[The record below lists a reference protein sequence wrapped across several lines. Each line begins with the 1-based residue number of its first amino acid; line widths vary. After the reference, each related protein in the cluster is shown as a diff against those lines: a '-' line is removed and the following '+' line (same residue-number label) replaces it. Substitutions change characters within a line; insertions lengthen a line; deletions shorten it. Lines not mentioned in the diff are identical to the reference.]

1 MNLLPSAKLYK
12 KEGLSVIST
21 DNTKRSIG
29 QWKQYQTNI
38 ATDQQLEQMFS
49 HPKCEGIA
57 IIAGAVSGNL
67 EIIDVDCKYEIGMD
81 LWHEYSS
88 KIHAA
93 DKALYDKLLIVQT
106 KSKGYHIY
114 YRCETI
120 EGNKKLAERPATDD
134 EIHKNPNVKQCVLIE
149 TRGEAGYVIA
159 PPSAGYNPIQLNP
172 IPIISVDERDT
183 LLSLARSFNQI
194 IVMRQQANIP
204 HNNDILTV
212 WDDYNKRGDVISL
225 LEKHGWKKV
234 SEYDNKIFFLR
245 PGATS
250 AATSAVFFND
260 KRIFFIHTT
269 SSLFENKG
277 YNPFGVYTMLECNG
291 DDKKAAKQLSDVYGT
306 KNINGWFWTKNVRSG
321 LITLNKYALQ
331 NWLFNNGYQLYFHDI
346 NSSGY
351 RLIHEEDKKIKEV
364 FPETIKK
371 FIKKNLEESGDLD
384 VMEAVI
390 KNTNSIFCDSF
401 FEYIDKSKVKIL
413 HDLQNSC
420 YFPFKNGIVTVTN
433 DELIFTDYEITRD
446 KAIWENQINEFN
458 IEINNDYNPDG
469 CEYYDF
475 IRKISGEDNERVKY
489 AMSIIGYIL
498 HSYKDSSRPYA
509 IILAEETDD
518 ESKGGG
524 TGKGIFFKAISKL
537 IPTVTIDGKN
547 FKPDKTFA
555 FQRVTLGTKLVVIE
569 DCPKNVEFERY
580 YPTIT
585 EGMTVEKKNKD
596 EMFLSFEES
605 PKIAF
610 TTNYSIASNAEHA
623 KRRQRVLEF
632 APFFSSKYTPVDL
645 YGHKFFDEWI
655 DDEWQKFYNFMFYCV
670 QQYLMD
676 GIKQIDNSEKLL
688 RKQLKQQFGED
699 FLDYF
704 DNLIENKNDTWLFI
718 TDEWKGFLASYEL
731 DKKDYS
737 LKRFKKALEI
747 GTTNFNID
755 YIDQKN
761 HQNNG
766 LKEFKITKKVNG
778 WVPIT
783 TDSTDLF

>member
-12 KEGLSVIST
+12 KEKLSVIST

-67 EIIDVDCKYEIGMD
+67 EIIDVDCKYEVGMD

-183 LLSLARSFNQI
+183 LLSLARSFTQI
-194 IVMRQQANIP
+194 IEQNKQPVIS
-204 HNNDILTV
+204 HNNDTLTT
-212 WDDYNKRGDVISL
+212 WDDYNQRGDVIAL
-225 LEKHGWKKV
+225 LEKHGWKQV
-234 SEYDNKIFFLR
+234 SHIDNKILFLR

-250 AATSAVFFND
+250 AASSAVYFTD
-260 KRIFFIHTT
+260 KRIFFVHTT
-269 SSLFENKG
+269 SSQFANKG
-277 YNPFGVYTMLECNG
+277 YNAFGVYTILECNG
-291 DDKKAAKQLSDVYGT
+291 DYKKAAKKLSDVYGK
-306 KNINGWFWTKNVRSG
+306 KNEQGWFWSYTRTGNV
-321 LITLNKYALQ
+321 ILNKYALQ
-331 NWLFNNGYQLYFHDI
+331 QWLHNNAFQLFFHDA
-346 NSSGY
+346 SSGVY
-351 RLIHEEDKKIKEV
+351 RLIHEDNKKISEV

-371 FIKKNLEESGDLD
+371 FIKKKLVDAGHLD

-390 KNTNSIFCDSF
+390 KNTNSIFSDSF
-401 FEYIDKSKVKIL
+401 FEYIDKSNVEIL
-413 HDLQNSC
+413 HDLQSTC
-420 YFPFKNGIVTVTN
+420 YFPFTNGIVKVTKDDLTCTDYGVTN
-433 DELIFTDYEITRD
+433 
-446 KAIWENQINEFN
+446 KSIWNSQINKFDIFVNNEF
-458 IEINNDYNPDG
+458 IPDG
-469 CEYYDF
+469 CVYYEF
-475 IRKISGEDNERVKY
+475 IRKICGDDQERVKY
-489 AMSIIGYIL
+489 AMSIIGYII
-498 HSYKDSSRPYA
+498 HSFKDTARPYA
-509 IILAEETDD
+509 VILAEETDD
-518 ESKGGG
+518 EAKGGG

-632 APFFSSKYTPVDL
+632 APFFSSKYTPVDHFK
-645 YGHKFFDEWI
+645 HKLFDDW
-655 DDEWQKFYNFMFYCV
+655 DNDEWQKFYNFMFYCV

-676 GIKQIDNSEKLL
+676 GIKKIDNSEKLL